1 MTSEHPRITIVTPS
15 YNQGQFLERTI
26 VSVLDQHYPNLEYI
40 VMDGGSTDNSIEII
54 KRYSKYLAHWVSER
68 DGGQPEAI
76 NRGFKLSSG
85 EILGWL
91 NSDDRLEPRALE
103 IVAKHARRFPQAG
116 AFVGHGRLVDTAGRQ
131 TGRTRRSENLSFE
144 RFCNWLSGG
153 DFMQPSCFFRRRAW
167 ELAGPLDESL
177 YFAIDLDLWLRMARQ
192 VPFQPIDA
200 LLSTSLAHPA
210 AKTVASRH
218 LMTVEAALVVIK
230 AGGVEFAKRPLEEMA
245 KSLERYEAMAQ
256 RILSL
261 PLGHVGWRIARP
273 LLRRREREPKIR

>member
-1 MTSEHPRITIVTPS
+1 
-15 YNQGQFLERTI
+15 
-26 VSVLDQHYPNLEYI
+26 
-40 VMDGGSTDNSIEII
+40 
-54 KRYSKYLAHWVSER
+54 
-68 DGGQPEAI
+68 
-76 NRGFKLSSG
+76 
-85 EILGWL
+85 
-91 NSDDRLEPRALE
+91 
-103 IVAKHARRFPQAG
+103 
-116 AFVGHGRLVDTAGRQ
+116 VGHGRLVDTAGRQ

-245 KSLERYEAMAQ
+245 RSLARYEAMAQ

-273 LLRRREREPKIR
+273 LLRRREREPKIL

>member
-91 NSDDRLEPRALE
+91 NSDDRLEPGGLE
-103 IVAKHARRFPQAG
+103 IVAEHARRFPQAG